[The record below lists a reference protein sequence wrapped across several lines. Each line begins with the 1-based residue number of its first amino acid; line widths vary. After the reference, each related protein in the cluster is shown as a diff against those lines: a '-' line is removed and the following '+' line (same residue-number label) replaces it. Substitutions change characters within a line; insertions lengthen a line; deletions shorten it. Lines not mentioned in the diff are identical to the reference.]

1 MLSAHGLGCIRGER
15 KLFAGL
21 DLQVGP
27 GECLHV
33 RGENGVGK
41 TSLLRML
48 AGLSAPAEGE
58 IHWRGRPIGDV
69 ADEYHQDLLFLG
81 HHDAVKQDLTGMEN
95 LLFAARLD
103 GAPLPAD
110 QALAALGRLGLR
122 GREDLPV
129 RCLSAGQKRRVAL
142 ARLLTRKAVLWVLD
156 EPFTALDAGAV
167 EVLSSLIA
175 THLADGGLAVLTSH
189 QAIPIDQVR
198 ALQL

>member
-1 MLSAHGLGCIRGER
+1 MPQMLSAHGLGCIRGER

-69 ADEYHQDLLFLG
+69 AD
-81 HHDAVKQDLTGMEN
+81 
-95 LLFAARLD
+95 
-103 GAPLPAD
+103 
-110 QALAALGRLGLR
+110 
-122 GREDLPV
+122 
-129 RCLSAGQKRRVAL
+129 
-142 ARLLTRKAVLWVLD
+142 
-156 EPFTALDAGAV
+156 
-167 EVLSSLIA
+167 
-175 THLADGGLAVLTSH
+175 
-189 QAIPIDQVR
+189 
-198 ALQL
+198 